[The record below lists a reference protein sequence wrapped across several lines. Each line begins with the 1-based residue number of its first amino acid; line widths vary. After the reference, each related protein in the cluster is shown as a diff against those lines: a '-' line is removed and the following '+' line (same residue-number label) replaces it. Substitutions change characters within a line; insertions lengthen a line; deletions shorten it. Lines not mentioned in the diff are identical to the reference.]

1 MILIKQNRREEKG
14 DKIIAGFEIKISGDG
29 QTLTNEISALLKTL
43 MESDDYRP
51 LVRVAILA
59 NILGG
64 ISDMGK
70 QEEENEPCN
79 TDWKI
84 N

>member
-14 DKIIAGFEIKISGDG
+14 NNIIAGFEIKISGDG
-29 QTLTNEISALLKTL
+29 KTLINEISALLKTL
-43 MESDDYRP
+43 MDNDDYRP

-70 QEEENEPCN
+70 QEGENEPCS

>member
-14 DKIIAGFEIKISGDG
+14 DKTIAGFEIKISGDG
-29 QTLTNEISALLKTL
+29 ETLINEISALLKTL
-43 MESDDYRP
+43 MGNDNYRP
-51 LVRVAILA
+51 LIRVAILA

-64 ISDMGK
+64 VKDLGE

>member
-1 MILIKQNRREEKG
+1 MIIVKQNRREDKG
-14 DKIIAGFEIKISGDG
+14 DNTIAGFEIKISGDG
-29 QTLTNEISALLKTL
+29 KTLINEISALLKTL
-43 MESDDYRP
+43 MESDEFRP

-64 ISDMGK
+64 VK
-70 QEEENEPCN
+70 NLEEQEEENEPCS